1 MQIATSHVILRQR
14 VRHRAVVERAEQTTF
29 DIHGWCQSISPR
41 KRRCRREEF
50 WIHAKSPMHSSEP
63 DVRSERD
70 IRSRWRMTGNSSL
83 ARFWPPVS
91 RQPAQQGQRRI
102 SIRCARAKAIVLS
115 VSTASAQPS
124 LRSMPTKLIILN
136 GGGGGSRTR
145 VRNRCQP
152 GVFML
157 CPVPLVSLPA
167 LRADKMRRKL
177 VR

>member
-70 IRSRWRMTGNSSL
+70 IRSRWRMTGNSPL

-124 LRSMPTKLIILN
+124 LRSMPTKLIILCDL
-136 GGGGGSRTR
+136 TTTQ
-145 VRNRCQP
+145 VRN
-152 GVFML
+152 
-157 CPVPLVSLPA
+157 
-167 LRADKMRRKL
+167 KYRRIL
-177 VR
+177 NV